1 MTNNVEINCRGLACP
16 QPVLNTKKALE
27 QMGPGTAVVIVDNET
42 AKENVSLF
50 ARNTGH
56 RVEISQEGG
65 EYHIAIS
72 KAAITDNSKGP
83 QTEVAG
89 QSKNTAG
96 PEKNI
101 TPEAG
106 AKESGCVYFITSN
119 LLGQG
124 SPDLGQVLMKSLM
137 VTLAETD
144 PAPHSLLLL
153 NTGVMLACQ
162 GSTVLQLLE
171 KIAGRGADVI
181 SCGTCLEYYKL
192 KESLSVGRM
201 GNMFDIHNIMSGPRK
216 VITVS

>member
-1 MTNNVEINCRGLACP
+1 MSNKLEVNCRGLACP
-16 QPVLNTKKALE
+16 QPVLSTKKALE

-56 RVEISQEGG
+56 SVEVSQQGG
-65 EYHIAIS
+65 EYHIAIT
-72 KAAITDNSKGP
+72 KVAVDKGTGGHAGNSGQVKT
-83 QTEVAG
+83 TEG
-89 QSKNTAG
+89 S
-96 PEKNI
+96 PEKDK
-101 TPEAG
+101 TPEPG
-106 AKESGCVYFITSN
+106 AKESGCVYFIISN
-119 LLGQG
+119 ILGQG

-137 VTLAETD
+137 VTLAETE

-162 GSTVLQLLE
+162 GSPVLQLLE
-171 KIAGRGADVI
+171 KIAGRGAEVI

-192 KESLSVGRM
+192 KESLAVGRM
-201 GNMFDIHNIMSGPRK
+201 GNMFDIHNILSGPRK